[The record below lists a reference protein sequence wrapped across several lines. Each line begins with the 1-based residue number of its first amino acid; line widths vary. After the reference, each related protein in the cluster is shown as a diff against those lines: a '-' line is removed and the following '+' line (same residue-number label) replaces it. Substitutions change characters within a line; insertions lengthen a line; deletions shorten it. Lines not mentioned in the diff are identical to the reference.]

1 MNMQGQPAATP
12 AMQQTLQLEDIHLPP
27 EPGFWPPAPGWWLL
41 AALLMLAA
49 WLGGKKARR
58 LLRRHRQQQETRQTL
73 HQIKRELDSGN
84 LQQAITSMNV
94 FLRKMAL
101 AHFPDEDVASLT
113 GKQWLAFLDRSG
125 NTRDFTSGPG
135 HVLAEAPYQPA
146 LPDQVDRDGLYRAV
160 ENWVLNAQK
169 HRHDPA
175 PLYPSRQP
183 RQETHS

>member
-1 MNMQGQPAATP
+1 MNIQGQPAAGP

-41 AALLMLAA
+41 AVLLMLAA
-49 WLGGKKARR
+49 WLAGRKTRQ
-58 LLRRHRQQQETRQTL
+58 LLRRHRQQCETRQAL
-73 HQIKRELDSGN
+73 QQIKRELDNGD

-113 GKQWLAFLDRSG
+113 GTHWLAFLDRSG

-135 HVLAEAPYQPA
+135 SVLADAPYQTA
-146 LPDQVDRDGLYRAV
+146 LPDQVDRDGLCRAV
-160 ENWVLNAQK
+160 ENWVVNARK
-169 HRHDPA
+169 YRHDPA
-175 PLYPSRQP
+175 PLYPPQQRHQA
-183 RQETHS
+183 HS